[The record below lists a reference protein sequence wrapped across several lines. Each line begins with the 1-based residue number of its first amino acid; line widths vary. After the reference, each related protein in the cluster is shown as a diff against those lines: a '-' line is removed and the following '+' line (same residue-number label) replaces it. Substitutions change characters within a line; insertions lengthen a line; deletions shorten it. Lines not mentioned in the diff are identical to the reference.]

1 VDFGQDEEISATKIM
16 EHGQN
21 TIAILSLLIVYP
33 VQAWGADHLIFPF
46 NFRADVS
53 RSD

>member
-21 TIAILSLLIVYP
+21 TIAILSLLIVYIS
-33 VQAWGADHLIFPF
+33 AGLGGLII
-46 NFRADVS
+46 
-53 RSD
+53 